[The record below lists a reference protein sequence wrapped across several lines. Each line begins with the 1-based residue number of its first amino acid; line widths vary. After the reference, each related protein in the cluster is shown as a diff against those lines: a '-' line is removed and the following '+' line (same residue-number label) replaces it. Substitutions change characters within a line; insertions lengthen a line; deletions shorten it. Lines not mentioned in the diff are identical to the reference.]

1 VPSAS
6 RSLQLVQTDFACR
19 VGLAFKEVRAHTF
32 GGTELPPATV
42 AFFLK
47 FPALKFQRADV
58 LLFYV
63 PSFGIR
69 EHHEK
74 RIQRKKEIL

>member
-1 VPSAS
+1 
-6 RSLQLVQTDFACR
+6 
-19 VGLAFKEVRAHTF
+19 
-32 GGTELPPATV
+32 LPPATV

>member
-1 VPSAS
+1 MPSAS

-32 GGTELPPATV
+32 GGMELPPATV
-42 AFFLK
+42 AFF
-47 FPALKFQRADV
+47 LKFQRADV

>member
-1 VPSAS
+1 MPSAS

-47 FPALKFQRADV
+47 FQRADV

>member
-1 VPSAS
+1 MA
-6 RSLQLVQTDFACR
+6 QTDFACR

-32 GGTELPPATV
+32 GGMELPPATV

-47 FPALKFQRADV
+47 LQRADV

-63 PSFGIR
+63 ASFGIR
-69 EHHEK
+69 EHYEK
-74 RIQRKKEIL
+74 QIQREKEIL

>member
-6 RSLQLVQTDFACR
+6 RSLPLAQTDFACR

-32 GGTELPPATV
+32 GGMELPPATV
-42 AFFLK
+42 AFF
-47 FPALKFQRADV
+47 LKFQRADV